1 MVGKCKQTEPMYES
15 TKINHNKKKLHY
27 IACFATRLIEMS
39 FNMVFVTGKV
49 GRINKACVG

>member
-39 FNMVFVTGKV
+39 LNMVFVTGKV